1 MIQPQVR
8 EAQPLIIQAD
18 VMREEMTSCCE
29 VEYTGKSIPLLLHQ
43 VISRLCRLLSVHKG
57 CYIAIYITLQ
67 GRKEVLTSVLDSLL
81 LHSWL
86 QSGTKIC
93 NKNPILYIRGTSETI
108 ACVLQAYNICIAHKL
123 RTTLWQ
129 LLTNVKD
136 KDKLEDRQGAVYK
149 IKNIPVTVS
158 LDFLF
163 TCQILSKDSQYM

>member
-43 VISRLCRLLSVHKG
+43 VIYKLCRLLSVHKG
-57 CYIAIYITLQ
+57 CYMAIYITLQ
-67 GRKEVLTSVLDSLL
+67 GRKKVLTSVLDSLL

-108 ACVLQAYNICIAHKL
+108 ARILQAYNICIAHKL
-123 RTTLWQ
+123 RTTSWQ
-129 LLTNVKD
+129 LLTYVKD

-149 IKNIPVTVS
+149 TKKTTVR

-163 TCQILSKDSQYM
+163 TCQIPSKGS

>member
-43 VISRLCRLLSVHKG
+43 VIYNKLCRSLG
-57 CYIAIYITLQ
+57 CYIGDLYNTPGKKGSTDECPRFPA
-67 GRKEVLTSVLDSLL
+67 V

-86 QSGTKIC
+86 QSGTKIVI
-93 NKNPILYIRGTSETI
+93 KNPILYIRGTSETI
-108 ACVLQAYNICIAHKL
+108 ACILQAYNICIAHKL

>member
-1 MIQPQVR
+1 MR

-43 VISRLCRLLSVHKG
+43 VIYKLCRSLSVHKG
-57 CYIAIYITLQ
+57 CYLAFYITLQ
-67 GRKEVLTSVLDSLL
+67 EKKEVLTSVLDSLL

-108 ACVLQAYNICIAHKL
+108 APILQAYNICIAHKP

-149 IKNIPVTVS
+149 IKNTS
-158 LDFLF
+158 Y
-163 TCQILSKDSQYM
+163 C